1 MCDLFYFQECVVVAS
16 YTDDTTS
23 YSANKT
29 NDLVIKEIDHFSEVL
44 SQWFDFNY
52 MKTNTGKIH
61 VPSSGN
67 DNVSANIGDNT
78 IISENKT
85 ELLGIMSDSKLSFV
99 DYISN
104 LCKKASQRL
113 TALARVT
120 TYMCLEKRKTVMKA
134 FVTSQFGYCPLV
146 FMSHSRALN
155 NKINFL
161 QEKTLKLTY
170 GAKSSLF
177 ISTIENMQALA
188 TKMFKVK
195 NNIRLEIM
203 K

>member
-16 YTDDTTS
+16 YTDDTTP

-44 SQWFDFNY
+44 FQWFDFNY

-61 VPSSGN
+61 VLSSGN
-67 DNVSANIGDNT
+67 DNVSANIDDNT

-104 LCKKASQRL
+104 LCKKAS
-113 TALARVT
+113 
-120 TYMCLEKRKTVMKA
+120 
-134 FVTSQFGYCPLV
+134 
-146 FMSHSRALN
+146 
-155 NKINFL
+155 
-161 QEKTLKLTY
+161 
-170 GAKSSLF
+170 
-177 ISTIENMQALA
+177 
-188 TKMFKVK
+188 
-195 NNIRLEIM
+195 
-203 K
+203 

>member
-1 MCDLFYFQECVVVAS
+1 
-16 YTDDTTS
+16 
-23 YSANKT
+23 
-29 NDLVIKEIDHFSEVL
+29 
-44 SQWFDFNY
+44 
-52 MKTNTGKIH
+52 
-61 VPSSGN
+61 
-67 DNVSANIGDNT
+67 
-78 IISENKT
+78 
-85 ELLGIMSDSKLSFV
+85 
-99 DYISN
+99 
-104 LCKKASQRL
+104 
-113 TALARVT
+113 
-120 TYMCLEKRKTVMKA
+120 MKA

-155 NKINFL
+155 NKINFV

>member
-1 MCDLFYFQECVVVAS
+1 
-16 YTDDTTS
+16 
-23 YSANKT
+23 
-29 NDLVIKEIDHFSEVL
+29 
-44 SQWFDFNY
+44 
-52 MKTNTGKIH
+52 
-61 VPSSGN
+61 
-67 DNVSANIGDNT
+67 
-78 IISENKT
+78 
-85 ELLGIMSDSKLSFV
+85 
-99 DYISN
+99 
-104 LCKKASQRL
+104 
-113 TALARVT
+113 
-120 TYMCLEKRKTVMKA
+120 MCLEKRKTVMKA

-177 ISTIENMQALA
+177 LSIIENMQALA
-188 TKMFKVK
+188 TEMFKVK